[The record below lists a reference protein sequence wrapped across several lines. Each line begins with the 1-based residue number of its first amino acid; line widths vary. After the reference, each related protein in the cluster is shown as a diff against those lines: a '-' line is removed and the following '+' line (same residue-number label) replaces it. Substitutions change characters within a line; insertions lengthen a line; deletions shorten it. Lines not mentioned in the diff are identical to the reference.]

1 MKHYVILTFSLLMA
15 LLQNTMGQT
24 PTGYEVKRVIIDAGH
39 GGKDPGAIGTG
50 RHHNTESDIALEI
63 SKKLREYILKYYN
76 NSVDVIMTRDSDKFI
91 KLHERTKIANEAN
104 GDLFISI
111 HCNTNGNK
119 GAYGTE
125 TYVIGMH
132 KSKENLAVA
141 KRENQVIFMEDDYS
155 VNYAGF
161 DPSDPSSYVALSMM
175 QSNYLDQSILFADYV
190 QTQFQ
195 VRVGR
200 KNRGVKQAGYW
211 VISYTMMPSVLIE
224 LGFISNN
231 AEEDFLNSE
240 KGQVYM
246 ASAIYRAFKQ
256 YKTDMEGYD
265 ATQGVPAANTKT
277 EENKETLTPAKEN
290 VNLANSAKSKGANT
304 SLVDLEY
311 RVKIAS
317 SKKNLALKPYNF
329 NGAQNLSM
337 QKLGAYYTYYSGHF
351 NQYDAANTAL
361 TKLKNNGFKD
371 AYLVAFHKGK
381 QISIKEA
388 QSMQNSK

>member
-1 MKHYVILTFSLLMA
+1 MKHYVILTFSFLMVLA
-15 LLQNTMGQT
+15 QNVIAQT

-39 GGKDPGAIGTG
+39 GGKDPGALGTG
-50 RHHNTESDIALEI
+50 RHHNTESDIALEV

-76 NSVDVIMTRDSDKFI
+76 NSVEVIMTRDTDEFI
-91 KLHERTKIANEAN
+91 ELHERTKIANEAN

-119 GAYGTE
+119 SAYGTE

-132 KSKENLAVA
+132 KTKENLAVA
-141 KRENQVIFMEDDYS
+141 KRENQVIYMEDDYS

-175 QSNYLDQSILFADYV
+175 QSNYLDQSIMFADYV

-195 VRVGR
+195 TRVGR

-224 LGFISNN
+224 LGFISNH
-231 AEEDFLNSE
+231 AEEDFLNTE

-256 YKTDMEGYD
+256 YKIDMEGYD
-265 ATQGVPAANTKT
+265 ATQGTPAIKPKPEAEPQKPKPATGTVSGDITLGKEVSSVPAGD
-277 EENKETLTPAKEN
+277 
-290 VNLANSAKSKGANT
+290 V
-304 SLVDLEY
+304 EY

-317 SKKNLALKPYNF
+317 SKKNLELKPYNF
-329 NGAQNLSM
+329 NGAKNLSVE
-337 QKLGAYYTYYSGHF
+337 KVGDYYTYFSGHYTDYAQA
-351 NQYDAANTAL
+351 NGALAA
-361 TKLKNNGFKD
+361 LKNNGFKD
-371 AYLVAFHKGK
+371 AYLVAFYKGK

-388 QSMQNSK
+388 QIMQNSK